1 MRQNRSFSQIFLRDK
16 YYIEKVVSALD
27 CRKKNVLEI
36 GSGVGQISKIIAK
49 KAKFL
54 YCVEI
59 DSILAKVTREEL
71 AKMRNTKTIQADIR
85 DISLIDFKENL
96 LIFSNVPYQL
106 SSKLIEYLVFYKK
119 KITSSYLIL
128 QKEFVKKL
136 SAKPGSKM
144 YGPISCL
151 AQYHAKIKHLFDI
164 PAGAFRPSPKVS
176 SSFVELKFFKE
187 ALAPVKDKEFLFKLI
202 KLGFRQRRKKMSTL
216 IKQEFSD
223 ESVNLLSK
231 LDIDLNQRS
240 EQIALEDFCKI
251 SDCLYDANNP

>member
-1 MRQNRSFSQIFLRDK
+1 MRQNRSFSQIFLKDR
-16 YYIEKVVSALD
+16 YYIKKVVSALD

-36 GSGVGQISKIIAK
+36 GSGVGQISKVIAK
-49 KAKFL
+49 RAKFL

-59 DSILAKVTREEL
+59 DPTLAKATREEL
-71 AKMRNTKTIQADIR
+71 AKMKNSKTIQSDIR
-85 DISLIDFKENL
+85 DISLLDFKENL

-106 SSKLIEYLVFYKK
+106 SSKLIEYLVLYKK

-128 QKEFVKKL
+128 QKEFAKKI
-136 SAKPGSKM
+136 SANPGSKM

-176 SSFVELKFFKE
+176 SSFVELKFSKKIPI
-187 ALAPVKDKEFLFKLI
+187 PVKNKEFLFKLI
-202 KLGFRQRRKKMSTL
+202 ALGFRQRRKKMSTL

-223 ESVNLLSK
+223 ESLKMLVKLNL
-231 LDIDLNQRS
+231 DLNQRP
-240 EQIALEDFCKI
+240 EQISLEDFCKI
-251 SDCLYDANNP
+251 SNCLSGVVS